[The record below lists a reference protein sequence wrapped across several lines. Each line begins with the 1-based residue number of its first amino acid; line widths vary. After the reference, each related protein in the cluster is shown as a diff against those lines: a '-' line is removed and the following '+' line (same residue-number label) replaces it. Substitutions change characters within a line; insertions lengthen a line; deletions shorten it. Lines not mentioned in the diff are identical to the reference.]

1 MKPLL
6 FLLSCALVAGVLML
20 SGCTPVYVDRKV
32 DVPITLPCHVKLPPL
47 RTLPTDQPMPEGL
60 SERQRREWMLSALY
74 RDIVLLQGELVASRT
89 AAKGCE

>member
-20 SGCTPVYVDRKV
+20 AGCQPIEVNRRV
-32 DVPITLPCHVKLPPL
+32 DVPITLPCHVRLPPL
-47 RTLPTDQPMPEGL
+47 RSLPTDQPMPKGL

-74 RDIVLLQGELVASRT
+74 RDIVLLKGELEATRE
-89 AAKGCE
+89 AAGGC